1 MKLSDEKIIEFLSK
15 SPIKSFATMLDVLRY
30 VEGKFIHADIEYE
43 LLDDPLGD
51 NAEEKRTIRVPNIRG
66 ITANPLL
73 KFVGH
78 AVDFNLIRRR
88 TSTLKPEPI
97 PPGRRIIY
105 EEPPEM
111 MVRYELT
118 PSGSYM
124 VQVLEVLT
132 DVSEL
137 EMPAAGGA

>member
-1 MKLSDEKIIEFLSK
+1 MKLSDEKVIEFLWK
-15 SPIKSFATMLDVLRY
+15 SPVKVFATMLDVLRY

-51 NAEEKRTIRVPNIRG
+51 NADEKVTIRVPRLRG
-66 ITANPLL
+66 IPANPLL

-78 AVDFNLIRRR
+78 AVGFGLIRRR
-88 TSTLKPEPI
+88 TSVLKPTPSQ
-97 PPGRRIIY
+97 RRIIY

-124 VQVLEVLT
+124 LKVLEVLT
-132 DVSEL
+132 DASEF
-137 EMPAAGGA
+137 EMPAVGD